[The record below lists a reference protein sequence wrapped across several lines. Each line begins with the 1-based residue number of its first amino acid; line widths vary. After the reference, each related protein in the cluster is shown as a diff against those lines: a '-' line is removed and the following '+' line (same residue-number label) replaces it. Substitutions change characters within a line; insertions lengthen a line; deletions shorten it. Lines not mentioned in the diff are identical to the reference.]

1 MLAKTNLSQG
11 QCAVYLGTEP
21 LPGAPCEGLSGVER
35 YAFLAVCGLE
45 AD

>member
-21 LPGAPCEGLSGVER
+21 LTGAPYEGLSGVDR